1 MKIALV
7 GHDFDFSSKD
17 GISRYSYELFT
28 RLKKHNKVSAYE
40 HKKGVGFVGN
50 IVPGLHRYTVG
61 IKVDDADIVH
71 LMYPNTTY
79 VRSSAPQAL
88 TWHDASIFNRY
99 KTFNIFSSDMYHW
112 LGVAL
117 PALRNTNRA
126 NGITYNSE
134 ETRKSLIPYIG
145 KYLDKPNEVITHGID
160 DAFIKSKIDHNI
172 ERKDFVYVGSVQYPH
187 KNIPLL
193 IKSFESANT
202 GNNMLYIFTPTDRD
216 LIDPSYFK
224 AKKVKIIIKASTS
237 EVIEKLKHSIA
248 LLHFSRLEGFGVP
261 ILESMALGTPVV
273 VLKSAEI
280 PKIVT
285 KYAIKISE
293 SEIKSTIG
301 KLALTKPELS
311 DEAIEYAKS
320 FSWDRT
326 VSMTVEFYKKILE
339 MQSKS

>member
-7 GHDFDFSSKD
+7 GQDFDFSSKD

-28 RLKKHNKVSAYE
+28 RLKKHNRVSTYE
-40 HKKGVGFVGN
+40 HKRGAGFVGN
-50 IVPGLHRYTVG
+50 IVPGL
-61 IKVDDADIVH
+61 
-71 LMYPNTTY
+71 
-79 VRSSAPQAL
+79 Q
-88 TWHDASIFNRY
+88 
-99 KTFNIFSSDMYHW
+99 TFNIFSSDIYHW
-112 LGVAL
+112 LGVVL

-202 GNNMLYIFTPTDRD
+202 GNNMLYIFTPTDRN

-237 EVIEKLKHSIA
+237 EVIEKLKRSIA

-261 ILESMALGTPVV
+261 ILESMALGTPE
-273 VLKSAEI
+273 K
-280 PKIVT
+280 
-285 KYAIKISE
+285 
-293 SEIKSTIG
+293 
-301 KLALTKPELS
+301 
-311 DEAIEYAKS
+311 
-320 FSWDRT
+320 
-326 VSMTVEFYKKILE
+326 
-339 MQSKS
+339 MQI